1 MHIEKMCLFQMQ
13 MRFDGVL
20 GFPGGLIEKGEDPVV
35 GLNRE
40 MEEEIGLVTC
50 CF

>member
-1 MHIEKMCLFQMQ
+1 MQ

-20 GFPGGLIEKGEDPVV
+20 GFPGGLLEKGEDPVN

-40 MEEEIGLVTC
+40 MEEEIGLEVHNTLITRIDIV
-50 CF
+50 F